1 MFMIKYSLS
10 KNNVSAFVETN
21 FFINNVNSIR

>member
-10 KNNVSAFVETN
+10 QNDVFTFVKTN
-21 FFINNVNSIR
+21 FFINNVNSVI